1 VIIIDTA
8 LQQRQQEGNPIRVGM
23 VGAGF
28 MGRGLALQILGV
40 VPGMDLV
47 AISNR
52 HLDGAKRAY
61 EEAGVFDVAEVKTAS
76 ELDSAIE
83 NGQHAI
89 TDDAMLICRA
99 EHVDVV
105 LEVTGAI
112 EFGATVALEAIANRK
127 HIVVMNAELDGTVG
141 SLLKVRA
148 DQAGV
153 IYTNTDGDQ
162 PGTTMNLYRFVEGI
176 GIKPVMCGNI
186 KGLQDPYR
194 NPTTQ
199 EGYARQWKQRPEKV
213 TSFADGTKI
222 SFEQAVTANATGMH
236 VAQRGMLGP
245 TVPPGTPIEEAVKEF
260 PEELLLGDANG
271 IVDYV
276 VGASPGPGVFVV
288 GTLDNAR
295 QCEFL
300 HLFKMGLG
308 PLYTFYTPYHLCHF
322 EVHNTIARAML
333 FNDAAIAPLGAPLV
347 EVVTAAKTDLKA
359 GQTID
364 GIGYYMTYGL
374 AENADVVA
382 RDGLLPIGV
391 AEGCELLHD
400 MPKDAVLTYA
410 DVRVP
415 EGRLIDQLRDE
426 QAALFSGLQIGSR

>member
-1 VIIIDTA
+1 MIIIDTA
-8 LQQRQQEGNPIRVGM
+8 LERRQQQGNPIRVGM
-23 VGAGF
+23 IGAGF

-52 HLDGAKRAY
+52 HLDGARRAY
-61 EEAGVFDVAEVKTAS
+61 EEAGISDLAEVKTSS
-76 ELDSAIE
+76 ELDAAIE
-83 NGQHAI
+83 KGQHAI
-89 TDDAMLICRA
+89 TDDAMLICQA

-105 LEVTGAI
+105 LEVTGAV
-112 EFGATVALEAIANRK
+112 EFGAIVALEAIANRK

-141 SLLKVRA
+141 PLLKLRA

-162 PGTTMNLYRFVEGI
+162 PGTTMNLFRFVKGI
-176 GIKPVMCGNI
+176 GIRPVMCGNI

-199 EGYARQWKQRPEKV
+199 ELYARQWKQRPEKV

-222 SFEQAVTANATGMH
+222 AFEQAITANATGMH

-245 TVPPGTPIEEAVKEF
+245 TVLPGTPIEEAVKEF
-260 PEELLLGDANG
+260 PEDLILNDAHG

-288 GTLDNAR
+288 GTLDNAS
-295 QCEFL
+295 QCEYL

-333 FNDAAIAPLGAPLV
+333 FNDAAIAPLGGPLV
-347 EVVTAAKTDLKA
+347 EVAAAAKTDLKA
-359 GQTID
+359 GQTVD
-364 GIGYYMTYGL
+364 GIGCYMTYGL
-374 AENADVVA
+374 AENAEVVLQE
-382 RDGLLPIGV
+382 GLLPIGV

-400 MPKDAVLTYA
+400 VPKDAVLTYA

-426 QAALFSGLQIGSR
+426 QTALFLNLKIGSR